1 MRCPACRG
9 MRITDLYQWQNDGH
23 GRQEHVWVGRGKCP
37 MCEGYGHVPDPSP
50 EMGEF
55 VEWLDSL

>member
-1 MRCPACRG
+1 